1 MLDKVGFLLDES
13 EVLTYDRS
21 QILPVQQK
29 DYLDNMDKE
38 MDKGIV
44 LVDHLI
50 EQPDLQQKT
59 QFVALNCV
67 NALLQNNDQVAI
79 IMFSYLVDRM
89 PDLKQAKARTKS
101 KTTDSQSNQRIG
113 IEFVF
118 DELKPQGQKIH
129 FQTGSK
135 IH

>member
-1 MLDKVGFLLDES
+1 MDKVGFLLDGS

-29 DYLDNMDKE
+29 DYLDKMDKE

-44 LVDHLI
+44 LVEQLI
-50 EQPDLQQKT
+50 EQPDRQQKT

-67 NALLQNNDQVAI
+67 NALLQSNDQVAI

-101 KTTDSQSNQRIG
+101 NTTDSQASQRIG

-129 FQTGSK
+129 FQTASK